1 MLLDRW
7 MGRLGRHPPRLRH
20 GPQRER
26 EEVVW
31 GGGGAGI
38 NRGMVRGG
46 GGGGLPPNQSESWQ
60 FNYKEIKGHS
70 SFN

>member
-7 MGRLGRHPPRLRH
+7 MGRLGRHPLRLRQARALNVNVRKRR
-20 GPQRER
+20 GWRWEG
-26 EEVVW
+26 E
-31 GGGGAGI
+31 I
-38 NRGMVRGG
+38 NGGMVGG
-46 GGGGLPPNQSESWQ
+46 HPPNQSESWQ

>member
-7 MGRLGRHPPRLRH
+7 MGRLGRHPLRLRQARALNVNVRR
-20 GPQRER
+20 G
-26 EEVVW
+26 W
-31 GGGGAGI
+31 GGLEI
-38 NRGMVRGG
+38 NGGMVGG
-46 GGGGLPPNQSESWQ
+46 HPPNQSESWQ

>member
-7 MGRLGRHPPRLRH
+7 MGRLGRHPPRLRQAKDLDVNVRRRR
-20 GPQRER
+20 GWRWWGEQTG
-26 EEVVW
+26 VW
-31 GGGGAGI
+31 LGGGH
-38 NRGMVRGG
+38 
-46 GGGGLPPNQSESWQ
+46 PPNQSESWQ

>member
-7 MGRLGRHPPRLRH
+7 MGRLGRHPLRLR
-20 GPQRER
+20 QARALNVNVRRRRWE
-26 EEVVW
+26 
-31 GGGGAGI
+31 GGEI
-38 NRGMVRGG
+38 NGGMVVGG
-46 GGGGLPPNQSESWQ
+46 HPPNQSESWQ

>member
-7 MGRLGRHPPRLRH
+7 MGRLGRHPPRLRQARALNVNVRRRRQE
-20 GPQRER
+20 GGEINGGT
-26 EEVVW
+26 VV
-31 GGGGAGI
+31 GVGAH
-38 NRGMVRGG
+38 
-46 GGGGLPPNQSESWQ
+46 PPNQSESWQ